1 MNDQAKSIKKIKD
14 LLSEHI
20 DTYGG
25 TRTSVDAMGYL
36 EDAFSECNTIV
47 SRVLVTK
54 TFYVDVLHKE
64 NEMESNVMDEAVEY
78 TLGAVHDHVTL
89 ESSISIINCF
99 DDITDYDVEVV

>member
-25 TRTSVDAMGYL
+25 TRTSANAMGYL
-36 EDAFSECNTIV
+36 DDAFSECNTIV

-54 TFYVDVLHKE
+54 SFYVDVLHKE
-64 NEMESNVMDEAVEY
+64 NEDESIVAREAVEY
-78 TLGAVHDHVTL
+78 TRNALHDDVTS
-89 ESSISIINCF
+89 ESSIINCF
-99 DDITDYDVEVV
+99 DDVTDYDVEVI

>member
-36 EDAFSECNTIV
+36 EDAFSECNMIV
-47 SRVLVTK
+47 SRVEVTK

-64 NEMESNVMDEAVEY
+64 NEMESNVMDKAVEC
-78 TLGAVHDHVTL
+78 TLVLDHVTF
-89 ESSISIINCF
+89 ESSVSIINCF
-99 DDITDYDVEVV
+99 DDITDYDGEVV

>member
-25 TRTSVDAMGYL
+25 TRTSVNAMGYL
-36 EDAFSECNTIV
+36 DDAFSECNMIV

-64 NEMESNVMDEAVEY
+64 NEEESSVMDKAVEF
-78 TLGAVHDHVTL
+78 TLVLDNVTS
-89 ESSISIINCF
+89 ESSIINCF

>member
-1 MNDQAKSIKKIKD
+1 MNDQAKSMKKIKD

-25 TRTSVDAMGYL
+25 TRTSVNAMGYL
-36 EDAFSECNTIV
+36 DDAFSECNMIV

-54 TFYVDVLHKE
+54 TIYVDVLHKE
-64 NEMESNVMDEAVEY
+64 NEEESNVMHEAIEY
-78 TLGAVHDHVTL
+78 TNGVVHDGVIS
-89 ESSISIINCF
+89 ESCIINCY

>member
-1 MNDQAKSIKKIKD
+1 MNEQAKSIKKIKD

-36 EDAFSECNTIV
+36 EDAFSECNMIV

-64 NEMESNVMDEAVEY
+64 NEMESNVMHEAVEY
-78 TLGAVHDHVTL
+78 TPHTDYITS
-89 ESSISIINCF
+89 ESSIVNCF

>member
-25 TRTSVDAMGYL
+25 TRTSANAMGYL
-36 EDAFSECNTIV
+36 DDAFSECNMIV

-64 NEMESNVMDEAVEY
+64 NEIESHVVHEAVEY
-78 TLGAVHDHVTL
+78 TRGGVHDDITS
-89 ESSISIINCF
+89 ESSIVNCF